1 MATRF
6 YSSVEYG
13 NARPSNDPDVL
24 YFNATINN
32 NNAGDLLGGQVDPQV
47 TASYQRTFPLLQDAG
62 DYMMSVVR
70 MSTNGATRNLP
81 LLIPQIQESTIQGT
95 QWLAGISGNKMTIN
109 STPAPNIA
117 VGQAFVGSGTA
128 ILVTD
133 AGLRV
138 GAVPYTL
145 TLGADGA
152 PITLSVAP
160 PVGQTTWTLSSTPAD
175 GFWPGGNGYEGGFY
189 KVNGISNGSFFV
201 GSAQSDIDAT
211 IYSFTI
217 VATDPAGEPIA
228 DASQEFV
235 EWETQEPAV
244 RPPATPVITQE
255 LGNSY
260 YYCYSYDWWVML
272 CNKALA
278 RAWLGAGSPGTSA
291 PVMTYFLN
299 PGGAVVFTINPNA
312 SDWIAPGDPANSNSI
327 NYRLYMNSN
336 MANLFNNFPG
346 VWENDINGQT
356 FQVYHSTNY
365 VTPSGFPADGNHDAI
380 QEFPSTSGWTPVDAL
395 VLTTSLLPI
404 TAEQTTPPS
413 LVGASDTGYN
423 RGVSEAAFQPILLD
437 VTKMDIMGANDWRQ
451 SFTWEPSGEYRMVSL
466 TAQNSPIANVDII
479 AWWRNRL
486 DDALYPL
493 RLSNGSS
500 LSVKIMFRRKQM
512 GV

>member
-13 NARPSNDPDVL
+13 NARPSTDPDVL

-32 NNAGDLLGGQVDPQV
+32 NNAGDPLGGQPDPQV
-47 TASYQRTFPLLQDAG
+47 TASYQRAFPLLQDAS

-70 MSTNGATRNLP
+70 MSTNGVTRNLP
-81 LLIPQIQESTIQGT
+81 LLIPQIQASTIQGT
-95 QWLAGISGNKMTIN
+95 QWLAGISENKMTIN
-109 STPAPNIA
+109 SKPTPNIA

-133 AGLRV
+133 SGARV
-138 GAVPYTL
+138 GAIPYTL
-145 TLGADGA
+145 VLGVDGA
-152 PITLSVAP
+152 PITLAVAP
-160 PVGQTTWTLSSTPAD
+160 PAGQSTWTLSSSPAD

-201 GSAQSDIDAT
+201 GSAQSNINAT

-228 DASQEFV
+228 EPSQVFV

-244 RPPATPVITQE
+244 RPPSSPVINQE

-272 CNKALA
+272 CNKALNA
-278 RAWLGAGSPGTSA
+278 AWVGAGSPGTA
-291 PVMTYFLN
+291 PPVMTYFNN
-299 PGGAVVFTINPNA
+299 PTGNVVFSISPDAT
-312 SDWIAPGDPANSNSI
+312 DWIAPGDAANNNEI
-327 NYRLYMNSN
+327 TYRLYMNSN

-346 VWENDINGQT
+346 VWENEDNGQT

-365 VTPSGFPADGNHDAI
+365 LGSPGFPADGNHDAI
-380 QEFPSTSGWTPVDAL
+380 QEFGSTSGWTPVDAL
-395 VLTTSLLPI
+395 VLTTSQLPI

-423 RGVSEAAFQPILLD
+423 RGVAEAAFQPILLD
-437 VTKMDIMGANDWRQ
+437 VTRTELMGAESWRQ
-451 SFTWEPSGEYRMVSL
+451 SFTWEPNGEYRMVSL

-486 DDALYPL
+486 DDSLYPL

>member
-13 NARPSNDPDVL
+13 NARPSTDPDVL

-32 NNAGDLLGGQVDPQV
+32 NNASDPVAGQTDPQV
-47 TASYQRTFPLLQDAG
+47 TASYQRTFPLIQDAS

-109 STPAPNIA
+109 STPTPNIA

-133 AGLRV
+133 GGARV
-138 GAVPYTL
+138 GSVPYTL
-145 TLGADGA
+145 VLGADGK
-152 PITLSVAP
+152 PITLAVAP
-160 PVGQTTWTLSSTPAD
+160 PAGESTWTLSSTPAN
-175 GFWPGGNGYEGGFY
+175 GFWPGGNGYDGGYY
-189 KVNGISNGSFFV
+189 KVLGISNGSFFV
-201 GSAQSDIDAT
+201 GSAQDDIDAT

-217 VATDPAGEPIA
+217 VPTSADGVPSGDP
-228 DASQEFV
+228 SQVFV
-235 EWETQEPAV
+235 EWETQEPSV
-244 RPPATPVITQE
+244 RPPASPVITQE
-255 LGNSY
+255 LGNEY

-278 RAWLGAGSPGTSA
+278 RAWLGAGAPGTS
-291 PVMTYFLN
+291 PPQMYYFN
-299 PGGAVVFTINPNA
+299 TATGATQFAITPDGA
-312 SDWIAPGDPANSNSI
+312 DWIAPGNPDDNDAI
-327 NYRLYMNSN
+327 TYRLYMNSN

-346 VWENDINGQT
+346 VWENRSAGRS
-356 FQVYHSTNY
+356 FQVYHTTNY
-365 VTPSGFPADGNHDAI
+365 LGSPGFGADGNHDAI
-380 QEFPSTSGWTPVDAL
+380 QEFASTSGWTPVDAL
-395 VLTTSLLPI
+395 VLTTSALPI

-423 RGVSEAAFQPILLD
+423 RGVAEAAFQPILLD
-437 VTKMDIMGANDWRQ
+437 VTKREITGADDWRQ
-451 SFTWEPSGEYRMVSL
+451 NFVYEATGEYRMVSL
-466 TAQNSPIANVDII
+466 TAQTSPIANVDIL